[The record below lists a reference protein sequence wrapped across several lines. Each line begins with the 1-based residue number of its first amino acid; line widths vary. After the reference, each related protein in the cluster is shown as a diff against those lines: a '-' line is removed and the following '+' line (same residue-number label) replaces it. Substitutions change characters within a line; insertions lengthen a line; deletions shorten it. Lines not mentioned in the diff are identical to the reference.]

1 MSDYSLDMSVESP
14 KTTPLPIPFPKPTV
28 AIITDLEDG
37 EIGAVPVPP
46 RRQTFDEEFFPLSPQ
61 STLNI
66 LHSPRTLDPATLRS
80 ISIGLC
86 NTALSR
92 TNQHNDAMAEVGQL
106 RRELTQLRAQQS
118 QEQQDEC
125 PEGYEENHG
134 RLPNFYITTPD
145 GEKRQAR
152 YIKLLDTAIPC
163 ALGTMGRLGD
173 PEYVFDLYAAS
184 QYSIDQ
190 PTEPLPV
197 WFLENIQ
204 GNSASYHQ
212 VVEAAKQIDDWGL
225 LGELGRFHEADTRI
239 LNIQGQMHA
248 LEAELHVAKAVL
260 RQARVRME
268 GAQAHR
274 RLAGLHSLDTNRTFE
289 RAQRLDNARLGRGR
303 PRF

>member
-14 KTTPLPIPFPKPTV
+14 KTTPLPIHFPKPTV

-37 EIGAVPVPP
+37 EIGAIPVPP

-66 LHSPRTLDPATLRS
+66 LHSPRTLNPATLCS
-80 ISIGLC
+80 ISISLC
-86 NTALSR
+86 NTTLSH
-92 TNQHNDAMAEVGQL
+92 TNQHNDTMAEVGQL
-106 RRELTQLRAQQS
+106 RCKLTQLRAQQS

-125 PEGYEENHG
+125 PEGYEENH
-134 RLPNFYITTPD
+134 RCLPNFYITTPD
-145 GEKRQAR
+145 GEKRQAC

-163 ALGTMGRLGD
+163 ALGTMGHLGD
-173 PEYVFDLYAAS
+173 PISIFDLYTAS
-184 QYSIDQ
+184 RYTVDQ
-190 PTEPLPV
+190 PTEPLPT
-197 WFLENIQ
+197 WFLKNIQ

-212 VVEAAKQIDDWGL
+212 VVEAARQIGNWGL
-225 LGELGRFHEADTRI
+225 LGELGRFHKADTHI

-248 LEAELHVAKAVL
+248 LEAKLHIAKAVL

-268 GAQAHR
+268 GAQAHQH
-274 RLAGLHSLDTNRTFE
+274 LAGLYSLDTNYTFE
-289 RAQRLDNARLGRGR
+289 RVQHLNNACLGRGW